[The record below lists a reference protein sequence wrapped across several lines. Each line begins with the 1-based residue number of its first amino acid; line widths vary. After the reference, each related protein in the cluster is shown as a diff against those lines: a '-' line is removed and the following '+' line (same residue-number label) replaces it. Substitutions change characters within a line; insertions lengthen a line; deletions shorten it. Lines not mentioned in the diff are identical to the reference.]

1 MSKKPHSPPNSLSLL
16 PTHILEELPLI
27 HDIQLTYDTHPFPK
41 MQTRSETKRLEFK
54 NAVERTMKRIK
65 SPKYYNHCTICTHE
79 FFVGAMTHCS
89 DCKIKLYPR
98 IDNSYYCQGCE
109 DRMENGKCVY
119 HNRPESDDGSGWAD
133 CKDRNP
139 NSRADKRLVKVMAD
153 MRTIHDMLEA

>member
-1 MSKKPHSPPNSLSLL
+1 
-16 PTHILEELPLI
+16 
-27 HDIQLTYDTHPFPK
+27 

-65 SPKYYNHCTICTHE
+65 CPKYYNECIFCGQD
-79 FFVGAMTHCS
+79 FFIGAMAHCS
-89 DCKIKLYPR
+89 DCRVSPYPK
-98 IDNSYYCQGCE
+98 IDNSYYCQDCKVQ
-109 DRMENGKCVY
+109 MENGKCSY
-119 HNRPESDDGSGWAD
+119 HNRSESDDGSGWAD